1 MLLAHIV
8 VSILSWRRKGGSNH
22 FNNRRCKVIRLHR
35 QNQKQFYI
43 FKENNISP
51 IKIVLQI
58 LILTSKYN
66 FTKKLFY
73 PIKNNFEVRKKIYF
87 NETAIWKYVK
97 LFPQRKCNLIIN
109 NLTQSKTVLFNNYLL
124 VYK

>member
-1 MLLAHIV
+1 MEAIISTIEDAKLS
-8 VSILSWRRKGGSNH
+8 VSIDKIKNSS
-22 FNNRRCKVIRLHR
+22 I
-35 QNQKQFYI
+35 YI
-43 FKENNISP
+43 KENKIPP

-73 PIKNNFEVRKKIYF
+73 PIKNNFEVRNKIYF

-109 NLTQSKTVLFNNYLL
+109 NLTQSKTILFNKLFVSL
-124 VYK
+124 